1 MNREEYEEEYD
12 VTDFINKQLN
22 AGHKIV
28 FAGFSSRG
36 AWEDC
41 TGLIKFD
48 NDLCISITDE
58 VTVRDKDD
66 NILSKEVKYDD
77 LF

>member
-1 MNREEYEEEYD
+1 MNRKEYDEEYD
-12 VTDFINKQLN
+12 VTDFINEQLN

-36 AWEDC
+36 AWEGC
-41 TGLIKFD
+41 TGIIDFD
-48 NDLCISITDE
+48 DGSHICISDE
-58 VTVRDKDD
+58 VIVRDKD
-66 NILSKEVKYDD
+66 NKILSKEAKYDN